1 MTARRIVVD
10 LDQCTGHGRCYS
22 LAPQLVD
29 ADDNGSPIPLQEV
42 VESPDDLAA
51 AQKIVASCPEQAI
64 SLRPA

>member
-1 MTARRIVVD
+1 MAAQKLVID

-29 ADDNGSPIPLQEV
+29 ADDEGSPVLVRETLD
-42 VESPDDLAA
+42 SDDDLAA

-64 SLRPA
+64 TLLSA

>member
-1 MTARRIVVD
+1 MSAHRLLID

-29 ADDNGSPIPLQEV
+29 ADNEGSPV
-42 VESPDDLAA
+42 VLRELVTSADDVAA

-64 SLRPA
+64 RLSPA